1 MQSIIRDIKEQD
13 FKQIYL
19 LFGVE
24 DYLRKQYRDKLK
36 NALLPPEDTMN
47 YQYYE
52 GKDINVG
59 ALIDQA
65 ETMPFFAERRVLVIE
80 NSDLFK
86 HNGEQLAEYLAS
98 PAATAYFIF
107 VEPEIDKRS
116 KLFKTVRDRG
126 RAIEFT
132 LQDENTLK
140 RWIRSLVTKDNM
152 AITEGALNCMLEK
165 TGNDMENIKRELE
178 KLICYALGRQ
188 EITREDVEAICIT
201 RISNR
206 IFDMINAIADK
217 QQQLALKLYYDL
229 LELKEPPMRILFL
242 ITRQFNLLLQVKE
255 LKQKGLDS
263 KKIAEK
269 TGLHSFI
276 VGKYVT
282 QAAKF
287 SFKALRQAL
296 EDCMIADESV
306 KTGRMI
312 DKMCVELLIVKYSV
326 KTGN

>member
-1 MQSIIRDIKEQD
+1 MQSILRDIKEQD

-19 LFGVE
+19 LYGIE

-36 NALLPPEDTMN
+36 NALLAEGDTMN

-65 ETMPFFAERRVLVIE
+65 ETMPFFADRRVLVIE
-80 NSDLFK
+80 NSELFK
-86 HNGEQLAEYLAS
+86 RGGEQLAEYLAN
-98 PAATAYFIF
+98 PAETAYFIF
-107 VEPEIDKRS
+107 VETEIDKRS
-116 KLFKTVRDRG
+116 KLFKSVRDNG

-132 LQDENTLK
+132 AQDEQTLK
-140 RWIRSLVTKDNM
+140 KWIRGLAGKDNKR
-152 AITEGALNCMLEK
+152 ISEDALNVMLEK
-165 TGNDMENIKRELE
+165 TGTNMENVRRELE
-178 KLICYALGRQ
+178 KLICYCLDRE
-188 EITREDVEAICIT
+188 EIRREDVEEICIT

-217 QQQLALKLYYDL
+217 QQKTALKLYYDL

-255 LKQKGLDS
+255 LKQKGFDN
-263 KKIAEK
+263 KKIGEK

-276 VGKYVT
+276 VWKYVT
-282 QAAKF
+282 QAGKF
-287 SFKALRQAL
+287 NTKALRQAL
-296 EDCMIADESV
+296 TDCVEADESV
-306 KTGRMI
+306 KMGRMI
-312 DKMCVELLIVKYSV
+312 DKMCVELLIVKYSS
-326 KTGN
+326 